1 MLVLISTLL
10 SWLACRF
17 RGRAELELELIA
29 LRHQVAVLNRQRRSR
44 LRLYSVDRM
53 LWVCLYRVWPRCL
66 RTIVLVKPATV
77 LQWNRQ
83 GFRLYWQSRSGRQP
97 GNRETHKLI
106 RQMCLAN
113 PLWGSSDRAG
123 FRSEMVLLS

>member
-66 RTIVLVKPATV
+66 RTIVLVKPAV
-77 LQWNRQ
+77 APPGLSALLALGGRAQ
-83 GFRLYWQSRSGRQP
+83 GD
-97 GNRETHKLI
+97 
-106 RQMCLAN
+106 N
-113 PLWGSSDRAG
+113 P
-123 FRSEMVLLS
+123 